1 MHFKASLSCIYPKH
15 CLSMLLLSLFL
26 SACGFTLQGSS
37 LNELSTKIPLL
48 NLQYSA
54 SNELGRMLRN
64 QLLLSGVELNNS
76 DTSLLLQLEDEQT
89 LERVVSVNRN
99 IRVGEYE
106 LNMLSAFQLFEDGEV
121 ILDSGR
127 ISLFQFYEADP
138 LNAAAKIS
146 EAELI
151 KSEMR
156 QELLAQILRQLQA
169 FER

>member
-1 MHFKASLSCIYPKH
+1 MRVKTGLTCIYRNQ
-15 CLSMLLLSLFL
+15 CLYLLLLSLFL
-26 SACGFTLQGSS
+26 SACGFTLQGSA
-37 LNELSTKIPLL
+37 LNELSTKIPRL

-64 QLLLSGVELNNS
+64 QLLVSGVELDDS
-76 DTSLLLQLEDEQT
+76 DRSLLLQLEDEQT
-89 LERVVSVNRN
+89 LERIVSVNRN

-106 LNMLSAFQLFEDGEV
+106 LNMLSAFQLIQDGDI
-121 ILDSGR
+121 ILDSGP

-156 QELLAQILRQLQA
+156 QELIAQILRQLQV